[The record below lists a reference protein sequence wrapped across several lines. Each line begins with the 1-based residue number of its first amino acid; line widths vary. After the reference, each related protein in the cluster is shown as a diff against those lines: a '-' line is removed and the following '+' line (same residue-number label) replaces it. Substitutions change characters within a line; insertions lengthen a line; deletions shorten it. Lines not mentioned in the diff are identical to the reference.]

1 MEVRVVFRTLIIDYV
16 RPECK
21 GRKTRILDEHR
32 LAKPG
37 KAEFLQLPRPQKSPL
52 LNIQSVARP
61 SRPAYQ
67 KYKKEAE
74 KKKTDVRGG

>member
-1 MEVRVVFRTLIIDYV
+1 MEVRVVFRTLTIDYV
-16 RPECK
+16 GPECK
-21 GRKTRILDEHR
+21 GRKMRIPDVHR

-37 KAEFLQLPRPQKSPL
+37 KAEFLQLLRPQRSPL

-67 KYKKEAE
+67 NYKKEAE
-74 KKKTDVRGG
+74 RKKTDVRGG